1 MNINLKK
8 RIAILSLAAAML
20 ITGFSGQALAA
31 EKSAVAVTASST
43 IPWYEFSAT
52 LPKQGTTVT
61 GTARQKVKTSKYA
74 SYSLSLV
81 YNNSGLPC
89 YVNVRSSDGSKIVGY
104 AKTVTGTGMFY
115 PNYKSGYG
123 TVRVYYKPSAQTD
136 YDSNTSVSLQS
147 TWTP

>member
-1 MNINLKK
+1 MTINLKK
-8 RIAILSLAAAML
+8 RIAILTLTAAMI

-31 EKSAVAVTASST
+31 EKSIDAVAASS
-43 IPWYEFSAT
+43 IPWYAFSAT
-52 LPKQGTTVT
+52 LPENGKTVT
-61 GTARQKVKTSKYA
+61 GTARKKVASNKYA

-115 PNYKSGYG
+115 PSYKSGYG
-123 TVRVYYKPSAQTD
+123 TVGIYYKPSAQTD
-136 YDSNTSVSLQS
+136 NDSSKSVSLQS